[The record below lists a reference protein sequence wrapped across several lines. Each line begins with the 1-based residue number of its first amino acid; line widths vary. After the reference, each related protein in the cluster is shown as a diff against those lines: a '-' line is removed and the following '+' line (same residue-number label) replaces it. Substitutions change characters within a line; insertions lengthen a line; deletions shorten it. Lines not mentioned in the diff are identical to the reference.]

1 MFHTGT
7 VKRFDVSHCYCGEI
21 RCFAL
26 VLWRDSTFHNG
37 TVVRF
42 DVSQWYCGE
51 IRRFTMLRRLG
62 LAFAGR
68 AGSTSSISVNSIISR
83 VSRAWVFPDC

>member
-1 MFHTGT
+1 MFHSGASF
-7 VKRFDVSHCYCGEI
+7 RSFCYLTHS
-21 RCFAL
+21 AL
-26 VLWRDSTFHNG
+26 CVGVMALLTDSTFHNG
-37 TVVRF
+37 IVERF